1 MNVEYIKKE
10 FINYSVY
17 IMNLNYRI
25 LSSNKK
31 SKNGTCY
38 ILNENSSILT
48 ECVFNISRMKID
60 KKFHRTI
67 VFTSWTH
74 TSFDGKKD
82 ELEQF
87 INETM
92 LDEIYM
98 MCIYNNDTHSNNI
111 EKDIKTDISKRVL
124 EFTKIES

>member
-1 MNVEYIKKE
+1 
-10 FINYSVY
+10 
-17 IMNLNYRI
+17 MNLNYRI